1 MNNYEKQSY
10 LNKFLNYE
18 KMLSFGIPAKP
29 PDFVKFQLNDHE
41 TPVEGTVSKRKPR
54 QKSTCDEEWIPGEKS
69 SWQVAKDKL
78 ACHCGVSF
86 VSKRSFSKH
95 KEECKEMGQNI
106 AGKHLKDITTQ
117 DLMQMG
123 LKFGTSIDIL
133 KLAKSGNSC
142 GSQQTLQA
150 SSDNCRSEN
159 PSGKLPTDFSKP
171 QSIIHQKAFFSFE
184 QDLPENSARN
194 ASDNSY
200 LSMPS
205 CLSSDQPISRGL
217 PERTNTSVVQG
228 NSQSRPSISANI
240 SNLRMFANA
249 SGGTSTSVPEHQSS
263 EFHQSDETAVD
274 HDNSWR
280 SPQFSNFQAGNSR
293 GSQQSTDFPQVNSLQ
308 QPRSISQQQ
317 AFFSCEKRLPVN
329 SAANM
334 SDNSYMSMLSCPSS
348 DQPISQAGNSR
359 GSQQSTDFPQPRSI
373 SQQQA
378 FFACEKRLPV
388 NSAAN
393 MSDNSYM
400 SMLSCPSSDQPISQ
414 GLPERTITSVVQGN
428 SQSRPSISA
437 NISNL
442 RMFANA
448 SGGTST
454 SVLEYQSSEFHQS
467 DVTAA
472 DLNGSWDSPRSL
484 NIQAGYSC
492 GIQQETQST
501 YMSGIHRSGNLP
513 TIMSQPS
520 AALQPRA
527 CHEQPQQVARQFSTI
542 ALNGGNNSNQSPA
555 ASWCSTT
562 AYSAQANPNA
572 PNRPPLRTI
581 QAVSNSF
588 NSDQLPPVFKDAL
601 NNLNRVKCLL
611 AEKKAT
617 MLPQHH
623 FNVRLIIQK
632 INKGEEILA
641 SLDSG
646 TLIFGTKRMAI
657 VNALT
662 LHLFDNVAHPSQVS
676 TCVREAMAV
685 CFISE
690 WPHMR
695 KLLLTRDDRPWYD
708 WYHPNNIGYLANTT
722 ATTQKKL
729 IKDGKGVRRKGKP
742 DSEIQAKVPRKLK
755 SLPTNVDNC
764 PEDPDPIDFVKDVNE
779 LDNTV
784 ASPGERL
791 NILNLM
797 RRTYQR
803 RKEKFHNKDTS
814 AQIEQEFNL
823 SFPGKSSNF
832 VREYT
837 SDMMLKILKVGED
850 PKYSEC
856 KQYGY
861 DILNS
866 FWILL
871 KFLPVP
877 RRTYE
882 HESKMPLHAKFEDF
896 FHIIPPG
903 SDPQQEVKRRYSE
916 ETYPLQPHILA
927 IGSKRNIQTM
937 YLVLGDGLLLN
948 LKHSATPT
956 KAIDLLLKTFFALQ
970 LHYPLGWKNAFRFI
984 QVHIFDMPP
993 DRPRE
998 STFSEKLLILK
1009 HTTLVP

>member
-1 MNNYEKQSY
+1 
-10 LNKFLNYE
+10 
-18 KMLSFGIPAKP
+18 
-29 PDFVKFQLNDHE
+29 
-41 TPVEGTVSKRKPR
+41 
-54 QKSTCDEEWIPGEKS
+54 
-69 SWQVAKDKL
+69 
-78 ACHCGVSF
+78 
-86 VSKRSFSKH
+86 
-95 KEECKEMGQNI
+95 MGQNI

-217 PERTNTSVVQG
+217 PERTITSVVQG

-280 SPQFSNFQAGNSR
+280 SPQFLNFQAGNSR

-317 AFFSCEKRLPVN
+317 AFFS
-329 SAANM
+329 S
-334 SDNSYMSMLSCPSS
+334 
-348 DQPISQAGNSR
+348 
-359 GSQQSTDFPQPRSI
+359 
-373 SQQQA
+373 
-378 FFACEKRLPV
+378 EKRLPV

-454 SVLEYQSSEFHQS
+454 SVPEYQSSEFHQS

-492 GIQQETQST
+492 GSQQETQST

-527 CHEQPQQVARQFSTI
+527 CHEQPQQVARQFSTT

-588 NSDQLPPVFKDAL
+588 NSDQLPPVSDPRFKDAL

-662 LHLFDNVAHPSQVS
+662 LHLFDNVAMIG
-676 TCVREAMAV
+676 T
-685 CFISE
+685 
-690 WPHMR
+690 
-695 KLLLTRDDRPWYD
+695 T
-708 WYHPNNIGYLANTT
+708 PNNIGYLANTT

-814 AQIEQEFNL
+814 AQVLVMNFRHFLSFGGEVTEQEFNL

-850 PKYSEC
+850 PKYTEC
-856 KQYGY
+856 KYFVL

-970 LHYPLGWKNAFRFI
+970 LHYPLGWKNVFRFI